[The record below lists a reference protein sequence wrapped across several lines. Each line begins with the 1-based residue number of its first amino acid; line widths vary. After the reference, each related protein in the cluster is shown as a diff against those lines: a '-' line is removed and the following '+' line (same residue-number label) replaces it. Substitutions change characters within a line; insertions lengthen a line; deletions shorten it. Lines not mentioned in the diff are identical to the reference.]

1 MQKIGNQYFY
11 SRTRR
16 RKHLPA
22 ANNVDARRF
31 VAEQATMDVVD
42 RTALSG
48 SVIALCAL
56 LVWESVGA
64 NHMLKLL
71 PIQRI
76 LRCSYGCVCACSS

>member
-56 LVWESVGA
+56 LVWESLWANQLIGIGQSGA
-64 NHMLKLL
+64 DTLVN
-71 PIQRI
+71 Q
-76 LRCSYGCVCACSS
+76 